1 MRGKRTPEET
11 KAKVTELKI
20 QNIELSSYDIAKQLE
35 WTEWEVSADTIQDI
49 IKDLPQL
56 TAQSEK
62 WAKILNTM
70 DEIISEIADI
80 TRLAINPIR
89 TKVNDWTLSVSD
101 FKQLN
106 DRAKN
111 NFDRKQ
117 ILTGKPTDI
126 TKHEWL
132 STLSTEELLK
142 ITNW

>member
-1 MRGKRTPEET
+1 MQGRKITQEEQAKIISAKVVNPDLSIRDIADSTWIAKSTVANTINDTPEILESLDSKD
-11 KAKVTELKI
+11 KAE
-20 QNIELSSYDIAKQLE
+20 S
-35 WTEWEVSADTIQDI
+35 
-49 IKDLPQL
+49 
-56 TAQSEK
+56 
-62 WAKILNTM
+62 ILNTM

-89 TKVNDWTLSVSD
+89 DKVIEWTLTVGD
-101 FKQLN
+101 LKQLN
-106 DRAKN
+106 DIAKN

>member
-1 MRGKRTPEET
+1 MRGKKTRDED
-11 KAKVTELKI
+11 
-20 QNIELSSYDIAKQLE
+20 IEAVKIAKITDPQKSLRDIE
-35 WTEWEVSADTIQDI
+35 KETWVNYVTVSDI
-49 IKDLPQL
+49 IDEIPEDL
-56 TAQSEK
+56 TGSNK
-62 WAKILNTM
+62 WEKILNTM

-89 TKVNDWTLSVSD
+89 DKVIEWTLTVGD
-101 FKQLN
+101 LKALN
-106 DRAKN
+106 DIAKN

>member
-1 MRGKRTPEET
+1 MQGRKITQEDQ
-11 KAKVTELKI
+11 AKIISAKI
-20 QNIELSSYDIAKQLE
+20 INPELSIRDIANDTWIAKSTVANTINDAPEILE
-35 WTEWEVSADTIQDI
+35 SLDS
-49 IKDLPQL
+49 KDKG
-56 TAQSEK
+56 E
-62 WAKILNTM
+62 KILNTM

-89 TKVNDWTLSVSD
+89 DKVIEWTLTVGD
-101 FKQLN
+101 LKALN
-106 DRAKN
+106 DIAKN